1 MGGMMTPG
9 ISDDEHKK
17 KFEERLKR
25 IQRGAPNT
33 MSQIYVGE
41 ATGGGNS
48 RPASAVRLG
57 GWMAAT
63 LALPVAAV
71 LGALSMAIGRF
82 GSYHLAS
89 DEGAFTVAALSDFSP
104 HLGGLMGAILLG
116 SLVCIILRWSF
127 RLSRPMQALAMLLG
141 FSAALFGEA
150 QMLERAPGLFAAL
163 YSESYV
169 LDRLYPDMP
178 ASLDA
183 PLALPPADAQASL

>member
-1 MGGMMTPG
+1 MGGMTPG

-33 MSQIYVGE
+33 MKQIYVGE
-41 ATGGGNS
+41 AASGATGAAGTA
-48 RPASAVRLG
+48 RVG
-57 GWMAAT
+57 GWVAG
-63 LALPVAAV
+63 LLVLPVAAA
-71 LGALSMAIGRF
+71 LGGLSMSIGRF

-89 DEGAFTVAALSDFSP
+89 DEGAFTVATFAEFSP

-116 SLVCIILRWSF
+116 SVVCVFLRWSF
-127 RLSRPMQALAMLLG
+127 RLGRPMQALAMLLG
-141 FSAALFGEA
+141 FAAALFGEA
-150 QMLERAPGLFAAL
+150 QMVERAPGLFAAL

-183 PLALPPADAQASL
+183 PLTLPPADAQAAL